1 MKKYLLLLVSV
12 FFSLALVACGSEE
25 KTEEKSA
32 PTASD
37 QKGIKESNSKTN
49 EKTLLTK
56 VGKKQKYNA
65 QGGVIELIK
74 IKEINQTIDV
84 APIKMTV
91 QNIKLHLL
99 TMENYIIFKLFI
111 LWKIPQMRILASL
124 ILIR

>member
-12 FFSLALVACGSEE
+12 FFSLALVACGS
-25 KTEEKSA
+25 EEKSA

-65 QGGVIELIK
+65 QGGVIELMK

>member
-65 QGGVIELIK
+65 QGGVIELMK

>member
-1 MKKYLLLLVSV
+1 M
-12 FFSLALVACGSEE
+12 ACGSEE

-65 QGGVIELIK
+65 QGGVIELMK